1 MERELILLG
10 LLNRQQMHGYELH
23 DFIESNMQMCIDL
36 KKSTAYYLLEK
47 LEKQGH
53 VTQTEEQQGNRPPRR
68 VYHLTESGKAHYQ
81 ELLHKNL
88 SSYLPARFGGSIGI
102 AFLDD
107 VDEETAV
114 SLLQQRHQQI
124 SQSLDNT
131 KKIPNHPGAFQYL
144 IEHQRVHLQSELDWL
159 DKLIQKI
166 KINHLINSTNS

>member
-102 AFLDD
+102 AFLED
-107 VDEETAV
+107 VDRETAV

-124 SQSLDNT
+124 SQSLAIT
-131 KKIPNHPGAFQYL
+131 QQIPDHPGAFQYL